1 MASGSSASDSH
12 PDSQEFTFL
21 YSPPDIAKE
30 LDNEENEKTQK
41 GRKRKLDPAN
51 WKKKHIKT
59 CGLRKNSPSLT
70 ITEDMECCLK
80 KCLQS
85 IDVSHLQRTRTNFE
99 SMLYEEQNIY
109 LNGLLHR

>member
-12 PDSQEFTFL
+12 QSLRFSIHL
-21 YSPPDIAKE
+21 LI
-30 LDNEENEKTQK
+30 LENEKTQK

-70 ITEDMECCLK
+70 ITEDMECCLT
-80 KCLQS
+80 KC
-85 IDVSHLQRTRTNFE
+85 
-99 SMLYEEQNIY
+99 
-109 LNGLLHR
+109 